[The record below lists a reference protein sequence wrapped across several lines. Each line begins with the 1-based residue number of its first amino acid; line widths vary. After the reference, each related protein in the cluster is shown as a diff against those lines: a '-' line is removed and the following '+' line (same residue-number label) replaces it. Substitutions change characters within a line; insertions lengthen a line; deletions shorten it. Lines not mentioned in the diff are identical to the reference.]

1 MRARV
6 DGAQAPALG
15 ACEYV
20 CLYGLGMDIFA
31 YLLLS
36 ALPLVAGY
44 FIIRLAVRHGV
55 MDAHRRM
62 QQPEVGRPGRFLP

>member
-1 MRARV
+1 
-6 DGAQAPALG
+6 
-15 ACEYV
+15 
-20 CLYGLGMDIFA
+20 MDIFA

-44 FIIRLAVRHGV
+44 FIIRLAVRQGV

>member
-1 MRARV
+1 
-6 DGAQAPALG
+6 
-15 ACEYV
+15 
-20 CLYGLGMDIFA
+20 MDIFA

-36 ALPLVAGY
+36 ALPLVAAY

-62 QQPEVGRPGRFLP
+62 QQPEARRPGRFLP

>member
-1 MRARV
+1 MA
-6 DGAQAPALG
+6 
-15 ACEYV
+15 ACRYEWP
-20 CLYGLGMDIFA
+20 YGLDMDIFA

-62 QQPEVGRPGRFLP
+62 QQPEVGRAGRFLP

>member
-1 MRARV
+1 LA
-6 DGAQAPALG
+6 

-20 CLYGLGMDIFA
+20 CPYGLGMDIFA

-62 QQPEVGRPGRFLP
+62 QQPEVGRPGHFLP